1 MLGLYATLIL
11 SGSHHMKY
19 GDLSSI
25 VQLGV
30 GLHVGT
36 AVLQLYTEL
45 GIKPLEQKIARIR
58 SLFLVENVAERPPEM
73 LREELDQLESRY
85 ELFKIEFFQEYKWC
99 VVLMTGVAFLLAIFL
114 VMIAAWADVAIEGVW
129 YWFPGAAIILSFIP
143 APATLILLWLIANSR
158 LRPLKRD
165 SENLERRA
173 VKAVP

>member
-1 MLGLYATLIL
+1 
-11 SGSHHMKY
+11 MKY

-58 SLFLVENVAERPPEM
+58 SLFLVENAAERPPDA
-73 LREELDQLESRY
+73 LREELDRLESRY
-85 ELFKIEFFQEYKWC
+85 ELFKIEFFREYKWC
-99 VVLMTGVAFLLAIFL
+99 VGLMTGVACLLAIFL
-114 VMIAAWADVAIEGVW
+114 VMIAAWAEVTIEGAW
-129 YWFPGAAIILSFIP
+129 YCFPGAAIILSFAP
-143 APATLILLWLIANSR
+143 APVTLVLLWLIASLR
-158 LRPLKRD
+158 LGPLKRD
-165 SENLERRA
+165 TECLEQRA

>member
-1 MLGLYATLIL
+1 
-11 SGSHHMKY
+11 MKY

-45 GIKPLEQKIARIR
+45 GIKPLDQKIARIR
-58 SLFLVENVAERPPEM
+58 SLFLVENAGERPPEA
-73 LREELDQLESRY
+73 LREELDRIESRY

-99 VVLMTGVAFLLAIFL
+99 VGLVTGVACMLAIFL
-114 VMIAAWADVAIEGVW
+114 VIIAAWAEVTIEGAWVG
-129 YWFPGAAIILSFIP
+129 FPAAAIFLSFCP
-143 APATLILLWLIANSR
+143 APVTLALLWLAAS
-158 LRPLKRD
+158 LRVGPLRKD
-165 SENLERRA
+165 AENLEQRA